1 MKPFLVLCLGNEILT
16 DDAFGFYVANSIADR
31 FGVFSDTDI
40 VFAAVAGFNLL
51 DLIAYRKAVLIIDT
65 IMTGN
70 HNPGHLHMFRQNY
83 NTPSTSLVSS
93 HQISLPVA
101 LKFGLKLGLEMP
113 SEIDILAVE
122 ASDIYTLNNTMTP
135 PVAQSINQALLM
147 IYNWIQEKQEI
158 STTNHKEEM
167 SHVNFK

>member
-16 DDAFGFYVANSIADR
+16 DDAFGFNIANSLAGQ

-40 VFAAVAGFNLL
+40 EFAAVAGFNLL
-51 DLIAYRKAVLIIDT
+51 DLITYRKAVLIIDT

-70 HNPGHLHMFRQNY
+70 YNPGHLHVFSQGY
-83 NTPSTSLVSS
+83 DTPSTSLVSS

-135 PVAQSINQALLM
+135 PVEQSINQAIIM
-147 IYNWIQEKQEI
+147 IYNWIRGKQGI
-158 STTNHKEEM
+158 STNNHKGEM
-167 SHVNFK
+167 SNVNFK

>member
-16 DDAFGFYVANSIADR
+16 DDAFGFHVANTIVDKY
-31 FGVFSDTDI
+31 GVFSDTD
-40 VFAAVAGFNLL
+40 VEFAAVAGFNLL
-51 DLIAYRKAVLIIDT
+51 DLIARRKSVLIIDT

-70 HNPGHLHMFRQNY
+70 YNPGHLHVFHQGY
-83 NTPSTSLVSS
+83 DTPSTSLVSS

-135 PVAQSINQALLM
+135 PVVQSINQAILM
-147 IYNWIQEKQEI
+147 IYNWIQEKQRI
-158 STTNHKEEM
+158 STNNHKREK
-167 SHVNFK
+167 SNVNFK